1 MEGTKYY
8 TCGIIEDE
16 ALAYSL
22 LEKYI
27 LRMGLIEIKWSTPS
41 VDDVLADAHE
51 KVDIVFLDLI
61 NSPLSIY
68 TKIDHEINQYGNI
81 VITTAHNEKYVNTL
95 GIDYL
100 QLLNKPF
107 SYKIFEETINEVMIQ
122 LQSVSKIA

>member
-1 MEGTKYY
+1 MEGNKYF

-27 LRMGLIEIKWSTPS
+27 LRMGLIEIKWSKPS
-41 VDDVLADAHE
+41 VNDVLADAHE

-61 NSPLSIY
+61 NSPLPIY
-68 TKIDHEINQYGNI
+68 TKIDNQINQYGGI
-81 VITTAHNEKYVNTL
+81 VITTAHNERYVDSL

-107 SYKIFEETINEVMIQ
+107 SYQIFEQAINEVMAQ

>member
-27 LRMGLIEIKWSTPS
+27 LRLGLIEIKWSAPS
-41 VDDVLADAHE
+41 VTDVLAEPHE

-61 NSPLSIY
+61 NSPLPIY
-68 TKIDHEINQYGNI
+68 TKIDTEINQYGKI
-81 VITTAHNEKYVNTL
+81 IITTAHNEKYVNTL
-95 GIDYL
+95 GINYL

-107 SYKIFEETINEVMIQ
+107 TYKIFEEAIHEVMTQ